1 MAYAST
7 VNHAQLAARLRA
19 SRRPFLTTHFKP
31 DGDALGSVLALGR
44 ALRALGA
51 QPDIA
56 LAGPIDRSI
65 LGLAQPGEYRHVERG
80 VLQLGWNRAFFT
92 EDVGAIARNVTA
104 HVIGDI

>member
-44 ALRALGA
+44 ALHEAGAPAHRLEASIDALSRSLGV
-51 QPDIA
+51 PVSA
-56 LAGPIDRSI
+56 LPATPVPVAPSPRRS
-65 LGLAQPGEYRHVERG
+65 
-80 VLQLGWNRAFFT
+80 
-92 EDVGAIARNVTA
+92 ARRCRCAVCAALTR
-104 HVIGDI
+104 